1 MRITIEMTES
11 EGRST
16 TVSRQMVGAGTTGSA
31 GGEGPAADG
40 GPPPEALLMALGV
53 QSQPGMTATT
63 GGDQDAGEPSSW
75 LVDAI
80 TSGRRSNQ
88 PEPTTNGGR
97 SRISLPE

>member
-11 EGRST
+11 ESRST
-16 TVSRQMVGAGTTGSA
+16 TVSQQLVGAVTTGSA
-31 GGEGPAADG
+31 AGEAPAADG
-40 GPPPEALLMALGV
+40 GPPAEALLMALGT

-63 GGDQDAGEPSSW
+63 GGYQDAGAPSSC

-80 TSGRRSNQ
+80 TSGRSSSQ